1 MKRAKALVRLAVL
14 GLVLFV
20 AAVAWPATSID
31 IFPDGA
37 NAPPSCALVCPR
49 RSPTSCPPIRRPA
62 PRPPRQRRRR
72 APAAAKLAVV
82 ARPPVPVVV
91 DTVQRGPMAVRID
104 AVGTVQP
111 ISSVAIKTRI
121 DAAIDDI
128 KVADGAAVKAG
139 EVIVELD
146 ARQIDAQIK
155 QSEAALAKDQ
165 TVLEQATR
173 DAARFQVLV
182 AKGADTQLN
191 LDNAKTAV
199 AAAKAQIAN
208 DEALIEN
215 RESPAE
221 LVYDRL
227 ADQRAGRHIR
237 GQAGNILRASD
248 NTTTGTLATI
258 VQTQPIYVAF
268 SVPQTLLPELHDAI
282 AANGAETTATPQGGS
297 KPAIGKVSVLDN
309 TVDPTTGTIMVRATF
324 PNDDEL
330 LWPGQL
336 CNVRVTL
343 RTDPDTI
350 SIPREATQSG
360 QIGTFVYVIENGIAH
375 IRQVKLGR
383 FQDGRDIVLDGLQGG
398 ETVVTDGALQLVE
411 GARVEIQKDNS
422 QKGAI

>member
-1 MKRAKALVRLAVL
+1 MKRSKALVKLTVFA
-14 GLVLFV
+14 LVLFIV
-20 AAVAWPATSID
+20 AVAWPSTVDRYFPGWGERATELRA
-31 IFPDGA
+31 G
-37 NAPPSCALVCPR
+37 L
-49 RSPTSCPPIRRPA
+49 PA
-62 PRPPRQRRRR
+62 PIANILPAYKPAGASTAAV
-72 APAAAKLAVV
+72 APAPDASRGQVAVAAL
-82 ARPPVPVVV
+82 PPVPVVV

-155 QSEAALAKDQ
+155 QSEAALAKDE

-173 DAARFQVLV
+173 DSARFQVLV

-199 AAAKAQIAN
+199 DAAKAQIAN

-215 RESPAE
+215 EKVQRTWYTITSPIN
-221 LVYDRL
+221 
-227 ADQRAGRHIR
+227 GRV
-237 GQAGNILRASD
+237 GTFSAKAGNILRASD

-282 AANGAETTATPQGGS
+282 TANGAETTAMPQGGS

-309 TVDPTTGTIMVRATF
+309 TVDPTTGTIIVRATF

-343 RTDPDTI
+343 RTEPDTI

-360 QIGTFVYVIENGIAH
+360 QIGTYVYVIENGIAH
-375 IRQVKLGR
+375 IRQVKVGR
-383 FQDGRDIVLDGLQGG
+383 FQDGRDIVIDGLKGG
-398 ETVVTDGALQLVE
+398 ETVVTDGALELVE
-411 GARVEIQKDNS
+411 GSRVEIQKDNS